1 MTANVFYFEW
11 ELTLI
16 KAIQAHFGSFGILV
30 SQFLSLLGQE
40 YPLVAIV
47 MILYFSANK
56 EVGKKICFNLMS
68 ALVWIPMLK
77 NIAFRVRPYFVHDD
91 VKILLAPYPSEDT
104 WDMMAQG
111 YSFPSAHSACSAAAY
126 PMLGKAIGKKWAK
139 VLGVIIPIAIGVSR
153 FCVGAHYPT
162 DVLAGWGV
170 GLIVL
175 LLMPFLYNKIKNEDI
190 VRFIILATGIPG
202 LFYCQ
207 SDDFY
212 TGFGL
217 MLGACFGF
225 MVERK
230 YVNFKP
236 TKKVVRVI
244 VRSLI
249 GLGIFL
255 GLAQGFKFVLGEGHI
270 VRVFRYAVGCF
281 VTLGIYPMVFKKFE
295 RDN

>member
-1 MTANVFYFEW
+1 MAANIFYFDW

-16 KAIQAHFGSFGILV
+16 KAIQTHFGNFGVLI

-47 MILYFSANK
+47 VILYFSANK
-56 EVGKKICFNLMS
+56 DIGKKICFNLMS
-68 ALVWIPMLK
+68 ALVWVPMLK
-77 NIAFRVRPYFVHDD
+77 NIAFRVRPYFAHDD

-111 YSFPSAHSACSAAAY
+111 YSFPSAHSACAVAAY
-126 PMLGKAIGKKWAK
+126 PTLGKFLGKKWTK
-139 VLGVIIPIAIGVSR
+139 IVGIILPIAIGVSR

-175 LLMPFLYNKIKNEDI
+175 IIMPILYSKIKNEDI
-190 VRFIILATGIPG
+190 VHLIILATGIPG
-202 LFYCQ
+202 FFYCK
-207 SDDFY
+207 SEDFY

-217 MLGACFGF
+217 MLGACLGF

-230 YVNFKP
+230 FVNFKP
-236 TKKVVRVI
+236 TKKISRII
-244 VRSLI
+244 VRCVI
-249 GLGIFL
+249 GLGLFL
-255 GLAQGFKFVLGEGHI
+255 GLAQGIKYILGEGLI
-270 VRVFRYAVGCF
+270 VRVFRYAVGAF
-281 VTLGIYPMVFKKFE
+281 VTLGIYPMLFKRFE
-295 RDN
+295 KED